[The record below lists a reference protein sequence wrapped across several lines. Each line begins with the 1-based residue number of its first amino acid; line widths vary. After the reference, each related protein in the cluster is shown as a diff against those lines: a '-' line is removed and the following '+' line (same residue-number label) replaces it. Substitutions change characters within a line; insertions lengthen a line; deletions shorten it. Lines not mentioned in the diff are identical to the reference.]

1 MSGNAKIVQNCTSDE
16 PIIYII
22 PLTKQN
28 HHRCFTAF
36 TFNSYIPS
44 MASAYTKK
52 SHSAILVSDQYSRET
67 SGIHSSYK
75 SLYLCKVRLHH
86 TTLNTQE
93 SLNTMHPVFHQ
104 KPTNI
109 AQGRDIH
116 LNDAK
121 QQLLVHLVMKN
132 LPTCPASLI
141 FLPQR
146 GREL

>member
-28 HHRCFTAF
+28 QHRCFTAF

-44 MASAYTKK
+44 MASAYTKR

-67 SGIHSSYK
+67 LGIHSSYK
-75 SLYLCKVRLHH
+75 SLCIVKLHR

-109 AQGRDIH
+109 ALGRDIH

-121 QQLLVHLVMKN
+121 QQLLVPLVMKN
-132 LPTCPASLI
+132 LPTCPVSLI